1 MDHQEWLHEIR
12 RSLGEGPSAPRD
24 EWSRILMRTT
34 NNRFGFRRPALATL
48 SLLLAMILMMLV
60 RPAEPRLQAEG
71 SEAELDPYSQ
81 LLQDTRTD

>member
-1 MDHQEWLHEIR
+1 
-12 RSLGEGPSAPRD
+12 
-24 EWSRILMRTT
+24 MRTT
-34 NNRFGFRRPALATL
+34 NNRFGFRWPALATL

-60 RPAEPRLQAEG
+60 RPAEPRLHVDVPIHDLDPLTWKAEG